1 MRILFIFI
9 SVFTLFISKKN
20 INYLK
25 EIDNKIYEQYINNFN
40 DYLYMDDRYE
50 LKIDKDKFK
59 EDMSNKFYEIVISDD
74 YNFKFKVHFKY
85 GFMVDKEYYFYL
97 EKNYEC

>member
-25 EIDNKIYEQYINNFN
+25 EIDNKIYEQYLNNFN
-40 DYLYMDDRYE
+40 DYLYMDNRYE

-59 EDMSNKFYEIVISDD
+59 EDISNKFYEIVICDD
-74 YNFKFKVHFKY
+74 NNFKFKVHFKY

-97 EKNYEC
+97 EKNYEY